1 MPSPFV
7 PLTFTVS
14 VALYITV
21 TPCFS
26 WGVVGAGGALSRL
39 QKVYHGCFPAVLVHW
54 MHLLVFMV
62 RDCSH

>member
-7 PLTFTVS
+7 LLTFTVS

-21 TPCFS
+21 TPCF
-26 WGVVGAGGALSRL
+26 GLGCRGAGGALSRL
-39 QKVYHGCFPAVLVHW
+39 QKVYHRCFPPVLVHW